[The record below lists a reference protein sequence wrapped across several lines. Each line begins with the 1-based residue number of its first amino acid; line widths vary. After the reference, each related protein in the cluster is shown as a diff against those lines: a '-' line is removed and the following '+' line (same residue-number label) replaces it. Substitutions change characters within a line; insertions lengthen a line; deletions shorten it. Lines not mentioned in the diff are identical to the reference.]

1 MSLAWAEAA
10 EAGAWLVGL
19 ARQPGHGTHLTHERT
34 NLTSKG
40 KAMDR
45 CFDLINILT
54 ALQLLGYNRVQ
65 S

>member
-19 ARQPGHGTHLTHERT
+19 ARQPGHGTPHTREP
-34 NLTSKG
+34 TSHQMEKL
-40 KAMDR
+40 